1 MINIRE
7 ATNTDID
14 VLHEIGCKTYRE
26 HFSTIWSP
34 AAMQDFLDQDFS
46 PSVLSRSLE
55 ASDEHAWL
63 IASGESDQVVGFA
76 KVNWSKAAP
85 LTDEPGAE
93 LQKIYFL
100 KSAAGLGYGK
110 QFLHAICD
118 RAIQRGERSVWLDV
132 LKTNSNARRFYE
144 AYGFQEI
151 GEIPFNTDLA
161 EIGMV
166 VMGLQL
172 KQRPTGE

>member
-1 MINIRE
+1 M
-7 ATNTDID
+7 
-14 VLHEIGCKTYRE
+14 
-26 HFSTIWSP
+26 
-34 AAMQDFLDQDFS
+34 
-46 PSVLSRSLE
+46 
-55 ASDEHAWL
+55 
-63 IASGESDQVVGFA
+63 
-76 KVNWSKAAP
+76 
-85 LTDEPGAE
+85 
-93 LQKIYFL
+93 
-100 KSAAGLGYGK
+100 
-110 QFLHAICD
+110 
-118 RAIQRGERSVWLDV
+118 WLDV